1 MFKSKDF
8 LTRSS
13 VIPESH
19 GIYIAQPMGSRMRV
33 IDKSRADKM
42 PSVNDTH
49 IKFGKAQNLKRRFRD
64 YYYDND
70 GDVEFTP
77 IIVCEDYTNDELKSL
92 EKHMK
97 SKLKNYIMI
106 NPKTN
111 RPLEW
116 LEGISFVDLK
126 DIIIKCHNEFER
138 LARL

>member
-8 LTRSS
+8 LTRSL
-13 VIPESH
+13 VIPECH
-19 GIYIAQPMGSRMRV
+19 GIYIAKPIGSRMRV
-33 IDKSRADKM
+33 IDKRRADIM

-49 IKFGKAQNLKRRFRD
+49 IKFGKAQNLKRRFKD

-77 IIVCEDYTNDELKSL
+77 IIICEDYTKDELKNL
-92 EKHMK
+92 EKHIK
-97 SKLKNYIMI
+97 SKLKNYQMR

-116 LEGISFVDLK
+116 LEGINYVNLK
-126 DIIIKCHNEFER
+126 DIIIKSHNEFER
-138 LARL
+138 LALL